1 MPVMPAWALKPE
13 AGSFGINYRLLTAF
27 RPYGLFRI
35 VVPSP
40 DDNLDNAQSFYGST
54 SPSFRRPLLFS
65 LCCRSAFPFPG
76 RKFRIS
82 SSFSFR
88 SGCFMIRL
96 YPISKIF
103 NCQEL
108 FTSMWIIF
116 FAWHNI
122 VNRIKYKTRKS
133 KNFLKKQSK
142 KTVSIY
148 YLKVF
153 CRLRSPCGAQAKGFR
168 ESHRLWR

>member
-1 MPVMPAWALKPE
+1 MLPCGVFCVCPCDRGRVLPTVCTCRLWCNVPCGFVRLNGWPIAVMDADHPPKPE
-13 AGSFGINYRLLTAF
+13 TGSFGINYRRLTAF

-88 SGCFMIRL
+88 SGCCYVFL
-96 YPISKIF
+96 TPILL
-103 NCQEL
+103 L
-108 FTSMWIIF
+108 FFLMSSLFYNKNYLTLF
-116 FAWHNI
+116 FSCVI
-122 VNRIKYKTRKS
+122 M
-133 KNFLKKQSK
+133 
-142 KTVSIY
+142 
-148 YLKVF
+148 
-153 CRLRSPCGAQAKGFR
+153 
-168 ESHRLWR
+168 

>member
-1 MPVMPAWALKPE
+1 MFCVCPCDRGRVLPTVCTCRLWCNVPCGFVRLNGCVCVMNAYRSPKPE
-13 AGSFGINYRLLTAF
+13 TGSFGINYRRLTAF
-27 RPYGLFRI
+27 RPSGLFRI

-88 SGCFMIRL
+88 SGWCFYVSAIIL
-96 YPISKIF
+96 IYKFLIVKNYLHP
-103 NCQEL
+103 CEL
-108 FTSMWIIF
+108 F
-116 FAWHNI
+116 
-122 VNRIKYKTRKS
+122 
-133 KNFLKKQSK
+133 FLLD
-142 KTVSIY
+142 TI
-148 YLKVF
+148 
-153 CRLRSPCGAQAKGFR
+153 
-168 ESHRLWR
+168 